1 MDYYEYQ
8 WSLLHHELSLV
19 VYSLPLPRKDWIL
32 ITYYIS
38 RTAIAIWNLRKHGC
52 HSLFILITDPL
63 LFVLKHLNIFQPI
76 CNGSSREW
84 IHLIQPT
91 GISFGNCFL
100 QTSRLYLILRDIVVV
115 LLPYVVWLI
124 LFLLWNCYN
133 TSIVWN
139 NSRLVISIHK
149 GASQRVVVMERII
162 QKLVIEWDHHWLLVS
177 KVTIW

>member
-1 MDYYEYQ
+1 VDCYEYQ
-8 WSLLHHELSLV
+8 WFWLHHGSSLQ
-19 VYSLPLPRKDWIL
+19 VYSLLPKNNVYFL
-32 ITYYIS
+32 ITYYD
-38 RTAIAIWNLRKHGC
+38 RWTTIATCNLRKHG
-52 HSLFILITDPL
+52 SDSPIILITDPL
-63 LFVLKHLNIFQPI
+63 LFVLKHLYIFQSVG
-76 CNGSSREW
+76 NGSSREW

-100 QTSRLYLILRDIVVV
+100 QTARLYLILRDIVVV